1 MSDCTNGIAAL
12 EEWCRRAVS
21 DYPGV
26 RVTNMTRSWR
36 DGRAFCA
43 LIHRY
48 RPDLIDFAKLEPR
61 DWVGNCN
68 LAFRVAEEELGIP
81 ALLEVDDV
89 VRRPDRLSILTYLS
103 QFYHALGRDS
113 GLSSLTNSPASS
125 DTEVESL
132 VGSRG
137 RRTSSVVG
145 RRGAV
150 LSLMADGRR
159 ARSASGPSRV
169 SRAPS
174 PPIEQENP
182 FIGMEVPPSNVVR
195 RPTGRQV
202 KGRRQMREVQSMYVS
217 PPSPVASSPPGRRPR
232 SMLAASSYAR
242 PYRPSTLPTAPSLL
256 SLAYPRSRS
265 QPPAKRRPLP
275 LLQGLQDSPPPV
287 MTQSCLGA
295 LQQGCESDKKEEDMS
310 SQVKEEK
317 QKGRD
322 KELIGDEEKEN
333 KIGGIF
339 RRKGGSKPAG
349 KSSIL
354 SRSLPKVKCHLFD
367 RSLTNST
374 AYQHLQ
380 ASPIRL
386 PPQFPFLQTLV

>member
-1 MSDCTNGIAAL
+1 M
-12 EEWCRRAVS
+12 
-21 DYPGV
+21 
-26 RVTNMTRSWR
+26 
-36 DGRAFCA
+36 
-43 LIHRY
+43 
-48 RPDLIDFAKLEPR
+48 
-61 DWVGNCN
+61 
-68 LAFRVAEEELGIP
+68 
-81 ALLEVDDV
+81 
-89 VRRPDRLSILTYLS
+89 
-103 QFYHALGRDS
+103 
-113 GLSSLTNSPASS
+113 
-125 DTEVESL
+125 
-132 VGSRG
+132 
-137 RRTSSVVG
+137 VG

-159 ARSASGPSRV
+159 ARSASGPSRI

-195 RPTGRQV
+195 RQTGRQV
-202 KGRRQMREVQSMYVS
+202 KGRRQMREVQSMYTTS
-217 PPSPVASSPPGRRPR
+217 PPSPVASPPGRRPR

-242 PYRPSTLPTAPSLL
+242 PYRPSTLQSAPSLL

-275 LLQGLQDSPPPV
+275 LLQGLHESPPV
-287 MTQSCLGA
+287 MTQSCLGS
-295 LQQGCESDKKEEDMS
+295 LQQGCDSDKKEDVT

-317 QKGRD
+317 LREKVV
-322 KELIGDEEKEN
+322 IGDEEKEN

-339 RRKGGSKPAG
+339 RRKGGSKTVG

-354 SRSLPKVKCHLFD
+354 SRGLPKVKCQFFD

-374 AYQHLQ
+374 YQHLQ
-380 ASPIRL
+380 ASAIRL

>member
-1 MSDCTNGIAAL
+1 
-12 EEWCRRAVS
+12 
-21 DYPGV
+21 
-26 RVTNMTRSWR
+26 
-36 DGRAFCA
+36 
-43 LIHRY
+43 
-48 RPDLIDFAKLEPR
+48 
-61 DWVGNCN
+61 
-68 LAFRVAEEELGIP
+68 
-81 ALLEVDDV
+81 
-89 VRRPDRLSILTYLS
+89 
-103 QFYHALGRDS
+103 
-113 GLSSLTNSPASS
+113 
-125 DTEVESL
+125 
-132 VGSRG
+132 
-137 RRTSSVVG
+137 
-145 RRGAV
+145 
-150 LSLMADGRR
+150 MADGRR

-202 KGRRQMREVQSMYVS
+202 KGRRQMREVQSMYVC

-295 LQQGCESDKKEEDMS
+295 LQQGCESDKKEEDVAASRM
-310 SQVKEEK
+310 KEEK

-322 KELIGDEEKEN
+322 KVLIGDEEKEN

-339 RRKGGSKPAG
+339 RRKGGSKTG

-354 SRSLPKVKCHLFD
+354 SRSLPKMKCQLFD
-367 RSLTNST
+367 RSLNNST
-374 AYQHLQ
+374 YQKQQHLQ
-380 ASPIRL
+380 ASPIR
-386 PPQFPFLQTLV
+386 QFPFLQTLV

>member
-1 MSDCTNGIAAL
+1 M
-12 EEWCRRAVS
+12 
-21 DYPGV
+21 
-26 RVTNMTRSWR
+26 
-36 DGRAFCA
+36 
-43 LIHRY
+43 
-48 RPDLIDFAKLEPR
+48 
-61 DWVGNCN
+61 
-68 LAFRVAEEELGIP
+68 
-81 ALLEVDDV
+81 
-89 VRRPDRLSILTYLS
+89 
-103 QFYHALGRDS
+103 
-113 GLSSLTNSPASS
+113 
-125 DTEVESL
+125 
-132 VGSRG
+132 
-137 RRTSSVVG
+137 
-145 RRGAV
+145 
-150 LSLMADGRR
+150 SLMADGRR

-202 KGRRQMREVQSMYVS
+202 KGRRQMREVQSMYVC
-217 PPSPVASSPPGRRPR
+217 PPSPVATSSPPGGRPR

-265 QPPAKRRPLP
+265 QPPAAKRRPLP

-287 MTQSCLGA
+287 MTQSCIGA
-295 LQQGCESDKKEEDMS
+295 LQQGCESDKKQEEDVAT

-317 QKGRD
+317 QKARD
-322 KELIGDEEKEN
+322 KVLIGDEEKEN
-333 KIGGIF
+333 KFGGIF
-339 RRKGGSKPAG
+339 RRKGGSKLAAG

-354 SRSLPKVKCHLFD
+354 SRNLPKVKCHLFD
-367 RSLTNST
+367 RSLTNLT

>member
-12 EEWCRRAVS
+12 EEWCRRGVS

-48 RPDLIDFAKLEPR
+48 RPDLIDFDKLEPR
-61 DWVGNCN
+61 DWVGNCS
-68 LAFRVAEEELGIP
+68 LAFKVAEEELGIP
-81 ALLEVDDV
+81 ALLEVEDV

-113 GLSSLTNSPASS
+113 GLSSLSQSPASS

-159 ARSASGPSRV
+159 ARSASGPSRI

-195 RPTGRQV
+195 RQTGRQV
-202 KGRRQMREVQSMYVS
+202 KGRRQMREVQSMYTTS
-217 PPSPVASSPPGRRPR
+217 PPSPVASPPGRRPR

-242 PYRPSTLPTAPSLL
+242 PYRPSTLQSAPSLL

-275 LLQGLQDSPPPV
+275 LLQGLHESPPV
-287 MTQSCLGA
+287 MTQSCLGS
-295 LQQGCESDKKEEDMS
+295 LQQGCDSDKKEDVT

-317 QKGRD
+317 LREKVV
-322 KELIGDEEKEN
+322 IGDEEKEN

-339 RRKGGSKPAG
+339 RRKGGSKTVG

-354 SRSLPKVKCHLFD
+354 SRGLPKVKCQFFD
-367 RSLTNST
+367 RSLTNSNSNST
-374 AYQHLQ
+374 YQHLQ
-380 ASPIRL
+380 ASAIRL